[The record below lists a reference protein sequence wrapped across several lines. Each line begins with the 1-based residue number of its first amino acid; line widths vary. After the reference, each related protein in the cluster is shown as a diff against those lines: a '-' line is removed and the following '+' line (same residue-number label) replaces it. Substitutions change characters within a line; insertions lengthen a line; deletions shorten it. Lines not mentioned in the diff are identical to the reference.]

1 LVEGL
6 YPGQENDDEVERRL
20 HRKVLAFV
28 LVEHPVPTTIADVR
42 RELELGGGVPIES
55 AVAVLVEDGLLA
67 RQGDEV
73 MPTAAALR
81 FHRIEPMEP
90 PDLDG

>member
-1 LVEGL
+1 MEGL
-6 YPGQENDDEVERRL
+6 DFGQDKGEEEERRL

-42 RELELGGGVPIES
+42 RELELGGGVPVES

-73 MPTAAALR
+73 MPTPAALR

-90 PDLDG
+90 PSFDD